1 MLNRSSICILPV
13 ATLFICPVAWL
24 APHSDLPL
32 NNARAAAST
41 ALAPKTAAS
50 GMDYWSIGC
59 RDDYYYSMAITR
71 SSGIQSVRMM
81 LSPKMLNRRPSP
93 GEAIPGL

>member
-13 ATLFICPVAWL
+13 ATLFICPVVWL
-24 APHSDLPL
+24 ALHSDLPL

-41 ALAPKTAAS
+41 ALPPRPQLPGWTTGVLAVGT
-50 GMDYWSIGC
+50 I
-59 RDDYYYSMAITR
+59 ITIRWLLMR

-93 GEAIPGL
+93 VEAIPDL